1 MSELTE
7 RQGRLPYNC
16 AHMSTDGQLSVVTKG
31 AELGAL
37 AARLAIQPIIGVDTE
52 SNSLHAYRERL
63 CLVQFSTPTEDA
75 IVDPLAVPDLAPLAG
90 VLGDR
95 KVEKVFHAA
104 EYDLIVLNRDY
115 DYTVTNLFDTM
126 IAARVLGRPKVGL
139 GNLLEE
145 EFAIKLEKRYQRADW
160 GQRPLKQEMLE
171 YARLDTHYLI
181 ALRDKLKAQL
191 EEKGR
196 WELAAE
202 DFARLPDVVRTAAK
216 EVQAPDLWRIKG
228 ARDLTPRQAAI
239 LQELSTYREA
249 KAAAADVPL
258 FKIMGDATLTA
269 IAAAEPKTAADMKD
283 IAGMTPG
290 QINRHGKG
298 LLDAVRRGQEGAPIR
313 RPKRAP
319 YDEAY
324 VERLD
329 DLRAWRKEAAK
340 ELEVESDVVLPRD
353 IMEAAAKANPRSQSA
368 LEPLMATAP
377 YRFRIYGEDI
387 VKALKGEKK
396 PQVTTVKEADTQ
408 E

>member
-1 MSELTE
+1 VLSA
-7 RQGRLPYNC
+7 YNC
-16 AHMSTDGQLSVVTKG
+16 AHMATENQLTLVTKTPDL
-31 AELGAL
+31 EAL
-37 AARLAIQPIIGVDTE
+37 AARLARERTLAVDTE

-63 CLVQFSTPTEDA
+63 CLVQFSTPKEDA
-75 IVDPLAVPDLAPLAG
+75 IVDPLAVPDLTPLAG
-90 VLGDR
+90 VLGDP
-95 KVEKVFHAA
+95 KIQKVFHAA
-104 EYDLIVLNRDY
+104 EYDLIVLNRDRG
-115 DYTVTNLFDTM
+115 YTVVNIFDTM

-145 EFAIKLEKRYQRADW
+145 EFAIKLEKSYQRADW

-181 ALRDKLKAQL
+181 ALRDKLKVQL

-202 DFARLPDVVRTAAK
+202 DFARLPHVVRAAAS

-258 FKIMGDATLTA
+258 FKVMGDATLTA
-269 IAAAEPKTAADMKD
+269 IAAAEPKTAADLKD

-298 LLDAVRRGQEGAPIR
+298 LLDAVRRGQAGALIR

-329 DLRAWRKEAAK
+329 KLRAWRKEAAK

-353 IMEAAAKANPRSQSA
+353 IMEAAAKTNPSSLNA

-377 YRFRIYGEDI
+377 YRFRSYGEHI
-387 VKALKGEKK
+387 VEALKAEKK
-396 PQVTTVKEADTQ
+396 KETNTEKPTAN
-408 E
+408 